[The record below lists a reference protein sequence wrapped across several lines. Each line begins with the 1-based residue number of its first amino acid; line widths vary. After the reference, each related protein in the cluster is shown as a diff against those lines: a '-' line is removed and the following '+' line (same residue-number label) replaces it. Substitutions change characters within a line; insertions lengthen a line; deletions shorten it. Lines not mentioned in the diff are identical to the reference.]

1 MLKKVLISIVIIAMI
16 FSLKIYATET
26 DLTQGEAGENQ
37 NQTENVP
44 SDNENKENTS
54 NTNTENTG
62 NEQANEQGSEQGNE
76 QENQTGNEQTN
87 DKPENNNNDHVVQR
101 PNTTTTVTESKSKE
115 NDLKQLT
122 INIEGMTPE
131 FNKDI
136 TEYYVVTDLKTEQI
150 NVTAIP
156 VDEKATVTIS
166 GNTALKE
173 GENTI
178 TIGVKAEDGTTKM
191 YYIYVNKVDDIVLAN
206 AQLEDLQ
213 ITDYNIFPNFKP
225 TIYNYNI
232 DIKNNT
238 QKLEITAKPERENAT
253 VTIEG
258 NENLKEG
265 ENIIKVIVT
274 AEDGKTVRTYKIKA
288 YVVSEKGN
296 LKEENKMPAI
306 LLLTAV
312 GSCIVILA
320 IFEYN
325 KYRKSH

>member
-16 FSLKIYATET
+16 FSLNIYATEA

-191 YYIYVNKVDDIVLAN
+191 
-206 AQLEDLQ
+206 
-213 ITDYNIFPNFKP
+213 
-225 TIYNYNI
+225 
-232 DIKNNT
+232 
-238 QKLEITAKPERENAT
+238 
-253 VTIEG
+253 
-258 NENLKEG
+258 
-265 ENIIKVIVT
+265 
-274 AEDGKTVRTYKIKA
+274 
-288 YVVSEKGN
+288 
-296 LKEENKMPAI
+296 
-306 LLLTAV
+306 
-312 GSCIVILA
+312 
-320 IFEYN
+320 
-325 KYRKSH
+325 